1 MIIARFSYYI
11 HAVCVWMC
19 PDPSHKARTRSGT
32 RNRTMPIDNE
42 THAPQPVATYDAR
55 KNPGGGGGGAC
66 WSTVYRCANK
76 GLQNLSL
83 TVCLAF

>member
-11 HAVCVWMC
+11 HAVSVWMC

-55 KNPGGGGGGAC
+55 KKTGGGGGLVGQLCTDARTKDC
-66 WSTVYRCANK
+66 KTYP
-76 GLQNLSL
+76 
-83 TVCLAF
+83 